1 MSIRAEKKAISVVKK
16 SVLNGIHALDLVFS
30 EGILQLV
37 CRGGVSGRGG
47 GSFLWQNP
55 VLVESLR
62 DGGHSLGVTPCPAA
76 FPLPALPRALGRR
89 PADSR
94 SLP

>member
-37 CRGGVSGRGG
+37 CRGGVSGRGLG
-47 GSFLWQNP
+47 ERMP
-55 VLVESLR
+55 VS
-62 DGGHSLGVTPCPAA
+62 
-76 FPLPALPRALGRR
+76 
-89 PADSR
+89 
-94 SLP
+94 